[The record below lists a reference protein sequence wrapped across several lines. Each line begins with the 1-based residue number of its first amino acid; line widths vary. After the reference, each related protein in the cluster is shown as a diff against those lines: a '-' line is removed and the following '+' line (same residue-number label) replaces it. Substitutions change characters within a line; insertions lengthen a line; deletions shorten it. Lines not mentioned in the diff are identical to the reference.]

1 MVNSTLF
8 IHDDTLTGVPSIPM
22 FVFLKKNKLIYFI
35 YSKSSKGVLLEARW
49 IPSEISLL
57 WELGGNVK

>member
-8 IHDDTLTGVPSIPM
+8 IHDDTLTGVPSISM

-35 YSKSSKGVLLEARW
+35 YSKSFKGVLLEAR
-49 IPSEISLL
+49 
-57 WELGGNVK
+57 